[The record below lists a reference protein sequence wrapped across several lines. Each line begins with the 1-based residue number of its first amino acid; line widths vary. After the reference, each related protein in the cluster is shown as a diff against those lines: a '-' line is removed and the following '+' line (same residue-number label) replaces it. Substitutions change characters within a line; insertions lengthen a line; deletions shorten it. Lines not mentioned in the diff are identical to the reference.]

1 MTGVSTAVMTAQL
14 HADFRKE
21 TGESH
26 VGESVMYAVPL
37 GLLSGMLWP
46 IRDAIKFKG
55 PKEAMDYAASM
66 VSSVAVHKVR
76 DVSKDMAVNKYH
88 NDEMKKKRR

>member
-1 MTGVSTAVMTAQL
+1 MTAQL

-55 PKEAMDYAASM
+55 PKEAMDYVASM

-76 DVSKDMAVNKYH
+76 DVSKYMAVNNYH
-88 NDEMKKKRR
+88 NDEMKKTRR